1 MTDEDKAAE
10 KNIYPDL
17 GPGEYEVKL
26 VRSDKGEEIQSFSF
40 KKKPADKQNPT
51 GQYL

>member
-1 MTDEDKAAE
+1 MTEENKDAE
-10 KNIYPDL
+10 KDTYPDL

-26 VRSDKGEEIQSFSF
+26 VRSAKGEEIQSFSF